1 MGVACRWS
9 DISVISDDVFMG
21 IRNHSASVLILL
33 NTLLKL
39 KSSHSYPDLEIPVV
53 PAIVPTTKF
62 IPRDMIDLLK
72 KLIVYSVLTGTAAVA
87 ATVELKKNDHIAIV
101 GNALPDRM
109 QHDGWLE
116 TLIVAKYPEL
126 DLTIRNLARTGDEV
140 VTRARS
146 ENFGSPNDWLKRTD
160 ADVIFGFFGFNESF
174 EGEAGLE
181 KFKTDLANY
190 LKETKAL
197 NYSGNGAPRIVLLSP
212 IANEKPLDPNFEV
225 PSTNNANLA
234 LYTRAMAEVA
244 AANGVGFVD
253 LYSPSLALMEQM
265 REQSKSMTI
274 NGIHLSE
281 EGDRQLAPII
291 FRGLFGQEPPAGN
304 FEKLREAINEKNTQW
319 HHRYRTVDGYNVYGG
334 RSALAYRPDE
344 SRFISDREAPA
355 PFISNYKVMQE
366 EMAQRDVMTA
376 NRDKRVWAVAR
387 GGDLVVD
394 DSNLPPVTPVPSNR
408 PGPNPDQSH
417 VFLDGEAAIKQMTVH
432 SGMKVNLWADEK
444 QFPELVNPLQM
455 AWDTRGRLWVTVW
468 LNYPE
473 RSPLS
478 AKGDSL
484 LVFEDTDND
493 GRADKVTPFLEGLNA
508 PTGFQFYKDG
518 VLIMQAPDFW
528 FVRDT
533 DGDGRADTKER
544 VLMGLDSADSHHTAN
559 AIAYDPGGA
568 MYLSDGVFHRTQVET
583 PNGPLRNN
591 DAAIYRFEPRTGKF
605 ETYISYGFAN
615 PHGKVFDRWGN
626 GIITD
631 ATGNANYFDAPFS
644 GHLDYPAKH
653 PGMRQFWDRPSRPCP
668 ATGILSSR
676 HFPDDMQ
683 GNFLNLNVISFQG
696 IYNVKVTDEGS
707 GIHGETVENI
717 VSSDDPN
724 FRPIDVKIGP
734 DGAIYFADWHNQI
747 IGHMQHHLRDP
758 NRDNKHGRIYRI
770 TYPDRPLL
778 NAPKIDGQPILAL
791 LELLKSPENGTRELA
806 KIELSKHDSKEVAAA
821 VNRWTQSLDKKDPE
835 YEHQLM
841 EALWVHQWHNV
852 VNVDLLKNRLG
863 SPDPR
868 AVAAAARVL
877 CYWRDR
883 VPGALDLFAQL
894 AENTSPRVR
903 LEAVRAASFYDVPQ
917 AADVAL
923 AILKQP
929 TDYYLDY
936 TLRETMRQLEPVW
949 RAALNS
955 GATIAANNPVGIEYI
970 LKSVPN
976 TGLASLPRIPSVL
989 EAYLK
994 RAGISDADRSL
1005 ALADLA
1011 EKNDKDRTS
1020 TLLAL
1025 LNQNEDDAEASMNL
1039 AGLLPM
1045 LPPNELKSRRAKIVT
1060 LTEQGAV
1067 IRPAAWAALAVA
1079 DGSFDGIWPVAEK
1092 SPAALTDLLAGIPKL
1107 MDPTLRSTAWP
1118 KVMPLLT
1125 SVPKSWNTGKL
1136 KDGTVGRFVRI
1147 ELPRNGTLTLSEVEV
1162 MSDGRN
1168 VARFGKASQSSVS
1181 NDGSADRAIDGRNA
1195 GNYGSG
1201 TLTHSQENERSP
1213 WWEVDLG
1220 SERPIESVTV
1230 WNRTEGSLGKR
1241 LDGFT
1246 LTVLDDSRNA
1256 VFQSKENPAPD
1267 RDVTIAISSDHV
1279 GGMRRAAIRALSS
1292 MGTEPE
1298 ATFNALAGL
1307 VANGQ
1312 EVVVAAS
1319 GLRRIP
1325 SADWPKPSAAKA
1337 ATALVAWAKTIPVDG
1352 RTSQEYVETI
1362 QLASDLAGRLSAA
1375 EMTMM
1380 RRELKDLRVAVYV
1393 IRTVRE
1399 QMRFNTPRLVVE
1411 AGKPFELIVI
1421 NDDFMPHNLV
1431 IAKPGGR
1438 EIIGPMA
1445 DKMEPNKLDGKG
1457 RAYIPND
1464 VAYLSNPHPLILD
1477 ATKLLEAGDQATLK
1491 LTAPTAEGEYTYVCT
1506 FPGHWPV
1513 MWGQLIVTK
1522 DVDAYLA
1529 ANPEANLPMA
1539 MPAGEHSGHGFE

>member
-1 MGVACRWS
+1 
-9 DISVISDDVFMG
+9 
-21 IRNHSASVLILL
+21 
-33 NTLLKL
+33 
-39 KSSHSYPDLEIPVV
+39 
-53 PAIVPTTKF
+53 
-62 IPRDMIDLLK
+62 MIDKLFRSIVSAAAMSSALCLVTETAAIAAPVDLK
-72 KLIVYSVLTGTAAVA
+72 KG
-87 ATVELKKNDHIAIV
+87 DHIAIV

-146 ENFGSPNDWLKRTD
+146 SNFGSPNDWLKRTD

-174 EGEAGLE
+174 AGDAGLE

-190 LKETKAL
+190 LKETKAM
-197 NYSGNGAPRIVLLSP
+197 NYSGKGAPRIVLLSP

-225 PSTNNANLA
+225 PAANNANLA

-281 EGDRQLAPII
+281 EGDRQLAPVI
-291 FRGLFGQEPPAGN
+291 FKGLFGEEPPSGN

-319 HHRYRTVDGYNVYGG
+319 HRRYRTVDGYNVYGG

-344 SRFISDREAPA
+344 SRFISDREAPS

-366 EMAQRDVMTA
+366 EMSQRDVMTA
-376 NRDKRVWAVAR
+376 NRDKRIWAVAR

-394 DSNLPPVTPVPSNR
+394 DSNVPPVMPVPSNE
-408 PGPNPDQSH
+408 PGPNADRSFP
-417 VFLDGEAAIKQMTVH
+417 FLDGTEAIKHMTVH

-484 LVFEDTDND
+484 LVFEDTDGD
-493 GRADKVTPFLEGLNA
+493 GHADKVTPFLEGLNA

-528 FVRDT
+528 FARDT

-644 GHLDYPAKH
+644 GHIDYPAKH
-653 PGMRQFWDRPSRPCP
+653 PGMKQFWDRPSRPC
-668 ATGILSSR
+668 AGTTILSSR
-676 HFPDDMQ
+676 QFPDDMQ
-683 GNFLNLNVISFQG
+683 GNFLNLNVISYQG

-707 GIHGETVENI
+707 GIHGETGEGI
-717 VSSDDPN
+717 VSSDDPT
-724 FRPIDVKIGP
+724 FRPVNAKIGP
-734 DGAIYFADWHNQI
+734 DGAIYFADWQNPL
-747 IGHMQHHLRDP
+747 IGHMQHHLRDA
-758 NRDNKHGRIYRI
+758 NRDHQHGRIYRVV
-770 TYPDRPLL
+770 YEGRPLL
-778 NAPKIDGQPILAL
+778 KAPKIHGQPVPAL
-791 LELLKSPENGTRELA
+791 LELLKSPEDGTRELA
-806 KIELSKHDSKEVAAA
+806 KIELSKHDSKEVIAG
-821 VNRWTQSLDKKDPE
+821 VNKWIQLLDKNDPE
-835 YEHQLM
+835 YEHQML
-841 EALWVHQWHNV
+841 EALWVHQWHNDV
-852 VNVDLLKNRLG
+852 DVDLLKRMLK
-863 SPDPR
+863 SPDSR

-894 AENTSPRVR
+894 AENSSPRVR
-903 LEAVRAASFYDVPQ
+903 LEAVRAASFYDTAKAV
-917 AADVAL
+917 DVAL

-949 RAALNS
+949 RGALNS
-955 GATIAANNPVGIEYI
+955 GETLAAGNPKGTEYI

-976 TGLASLPRIPSVL
+976 SGLAGLPRITGVL
-989 EAYLK
+989 EAYLT
-994 RAGISDADRSL
+994 RSGISDADRSM
-1005 ALADLA
+1005 AMADLA
-1011 EKNDKDRTS
+1011 EKNGKDRTT

-1025 LNQNEDDAEASMNL
+1025 LSQYEDNTEAVANL
-1039 AGLLPM
+1039 AGSLPM
-1045 LPPNELKSRRAKIVT
+1045 LPPDELKSQRAKILA
-1060 LTEQGAV
+1060 LTEQGAPV
-1067 IRPAAWAALAVA
+1067 RPAAWAALAVA
-1079 DGSFDGIWPVAEK
+1079 NGSFDVIWPAAEK
-1092 SPAALTDLLAGIPKL
+1092 SPSALTDLLAGIPKL
-1107 MDPTLRSTAWP
+1107 MDPTLRAVAWS

-1125 SVPKSWNTGKL
+1125 TVPKSWDNGKL
-1136 KDGTVGRFVRI
+1136 KDGTRGRFVRI
-1147 ELPRNGTLTLSEVEV
+1147 ELPENGTLTLAEVEV

-1168 VARFGKASQSSVS
+1168 LARFGKASQSSES
-1181 NDGSADRAIDGRNA
+1181 NGGSADRAIDGRTD
-1195 GNYGSG
+1195 GSYGSG
-1201 TLTHSQENERSP
+1201 TQTHTRENSRSP

-1220 SERPIESVTV
+1220 GERPIESVNI
-1230 WNRTEGSLGKR
+1230 WNRTEGRLGKR
-1241 LDGFT
+1241 LDNFT
-1246 LTVLDDSRNA
+1246 LTVLDGSRNT
-1256 VFQSKENPAPD
+1256 VFQKKGNPAPD
-1267 RDVTIAISSDHV
+1267 RDVTIAVSSDPV
-1279 GGMRRAAIRALSS
+1279 GTMRRAAIQALSS
-1292 MGTEPE
+1292 MGTKPE
-1298 ATFNALAGL
+1298 ETFTALAGL
-1307 VANGQ
+1307 ITGGHQ
-1312 EVVVAAS
+1312 VVEAAR
-1319 GLRRIP
+1319 GLRKI
-1325 SADWPKPSAAKA
+1325 SMANWPKQPAAAA

-1362 QLASDLAGRLSAA
+1362 QLTSDLAGQLPPAKMVA
-1375 EMTMM
+1375 L
-1380 RRELKDLRVAVYV
+1380 RRELKNLRVAVYV

-1399 QMRFNTPRLVVE
+1399 QMRYDTPRLVVE

-1421 NDDFMPHNLV
+1421 NDDFMPHNMV
-1431 IAKPGGR
+1431 VTKPGGR
-1438 EIIGPMA
+1438 EIIGPIA
-1445 DKMEPNKLDGKG
+1445 EKMQPNKLDRKG

-1464 VAYLSNPHPLILD
+1464 AAYVSNPHPMIID
-1477 ATKLLEAGDQATLK
+1477 ATKLLEPGQQATLK
-1491 LTAPTAEGEYTYVCT
+1491 ITAPTEEGDYTYVCT

-1522 DVDAYLA
+1522 DVEAYLA
-1529 ANPEANLPMA
+1529 ANPEAKMPMP
-1539 MPAGEHSGHGFE
+1539 MPAGDHNGHGFE